1 MSEDGIRMS
10 GFRRPVVF
18 ITGRSDNPY
27 TYYFPIWA
35 NSISEEMT
43 MEKKQ
48 IIAIAAVVVV
58 IVAAVGIALAMNN
71 GGNSGKKINS
81 VDDLSGATIGVASG
95 YTGQSLTLSDIEG
108 GALSKDTVVRPYES
122 GAAAVSALKEGHV
135 DCVIIDEQPAKK
147 LVEANSGLKILD
159 TNFAVEDYAI
169 AVKKDNKALLDKVN
183 GALAEIKGD
192 GTLEKIIKYYEDGV
206 GEKYV
211 REDTDYTG
219 GKLNMIT
226 EAYFP
231 PYEYFNDNGD
241 GTIVGM
247 DVDIMQAIASKL
259 KMELV
264 VKSMDFNAL
273 IGQIQVSD
281 ESENYVIAAGMTVT
295 DERKANVDFTDPY
308 KTSVQVIITKA

>member
-1 MSEDGIRMS
+1 
-10 GFRRPVVF
+10 
-18 ITGRSDNPY
+18 
-27 TYYFPIWA
+27 
-35 NSISEEMT
+35 MT

-71 GGNSGKKINS
+71 GGSSKKIENFE
-81 VDDLSGATIGVASG
+81 DLNGATVGVVKG
-95 YTGQSLTLSDIEG
+95 YTGETFARQYIEDGKLSSNTDVK
-108 GALSKDTVVRPYES
+108 AYTS
-122 GAAAVSALKEGHV
+122 GAFAIDALNQGHV
-135 DCVIIDEQPAKK
+135 DCVIIDDQPAKTFVAK
-147 LVEANSGLKILD
+147 NSGLKILD

-211 REDTDYTG
+211 REDTDHTG